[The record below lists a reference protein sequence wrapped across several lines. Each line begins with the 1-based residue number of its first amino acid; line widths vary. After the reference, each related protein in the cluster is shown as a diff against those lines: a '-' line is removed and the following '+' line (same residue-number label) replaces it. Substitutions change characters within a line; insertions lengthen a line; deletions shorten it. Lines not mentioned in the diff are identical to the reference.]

1 MTLSTTV
8 IPETQRK
15 LSEALFFFKLLYGQT
30 QGPDYDAEK
39 FGYYLSAFL
48 SATRS
53 VTFVLQ
59 AEDKGHYD
67 ALYPAWE
74 AGLAEADLNLWRYMN
89 DQRVAEVHQEG
100 ADVDTTWEW
109 RPVPQVFGMPG
120 RALPARSF
128 VVGSPGVQAGVQI
141 HRFRIGESA
150 VDVRDACATYLD
162 LLKWLVGK
170 FL

>member
-48 SATRS
+48 SAARS

-59 AEDKGHYD
+59 AEDKDHYD
-67 ALYPAWE
+67 ALYSAWE
-74 AGLAEADLNLWRYMN
+74 AGLAEADLKLWRHVN
-89 DQRVAEVHQEG
+89 DQRVAEVHRKG

-109 RPVPQVFGMPG
+109 RPVRHVFGMSG
-120 RALPARSF
+120 RAVPTSSF
-128 VVGSPGVQAGVQI
+128 VVGSPGAQ
-141 HRFRIGESA
+141 
-150 VDVRDACATYLD
+150 
-162 LLKWLVGK
+162 VGI
-170 FL
+170 